1 MREVRLPELK
11 LEDFPEILEKDFL
24 KIIGKDKE
32 GRPVVFFRIR
42 NFTPEGTTADR
53 LALFNGVIVTKALRE

>member
-1 MREVRLPELK
+1 MRLPELK

-24 KIIGKDKE
+24 QIIGKDRD

-53 LALFNGVIVTKALRE
+53 LALFNGVIVSKALRE